1 MIRIFVL
8 FLHCCY
14 TVTVT
19 EANGTED
26 EFWVRYPSLKTFLG
40 QMIPVVAN
48 DWISDSIYE
57 KVKLI
62 GDEKAKELNDKC
74 KALWNKE
81 MELISYKFGLFS
93 DVLRS

>member
-1 MIRIFVL
+1 MFC
-8 FLHCCY
+8 FY
-14 TVTVT
+14 TVVTVT
-19 EANGTED
+19 ETVANGTED
-26 EFWVRYPSLKTFLG
+26 DFWVRYPSLKTFLG
-40 QMIPVVAN
+40 QMIRVVAN
-48 DWISDSIYE
+48 DWISDSIFE

-74 KALWNKE
+74 EALWNKE